1 MTEEHEVERVI
12 RAIKE
17 VIIAMFSLAFSVM
30 GAMWRMI
37 DFKERQMTLVVLF
50 LSLLVFL
57 VIWLFMPLFLVGLLA
72 GIIFGFFLVS
82 MREVSS

>member
-1 MTEEHEVERVI
+1 MTEEHVEHVI
-12 RAIKE
+12 KAVGK
-17 VIIAMFSLAFSVM
+17 VIIAKFSLAFSVM
-30 GAMWRMI
+30 GVMWQMI
-37 DFKERQMTLVVLF
+37 DFRERQMILVILF
-50 LSLLVFL
+50 LSLIMFL